1 MTVMTSG
8 RALATAAAVPALLLA
23 AQAQAHAHLVAS
35 TPAANAAV
43 AAPKAL
49 HLQFNEKLEPK
60 FSAADLTTAVG
71 VPVPVTSKAAGVAIE
86 ATPKAPLAPGAY
98 LVKWHV
104 LSADGHKSEGVFN
117 FSVR

>member
-1 MTVMTSG
+1 MSRGLGHAFPAV
-8 RALATAAAVPALLLA
+8 RRAAAEALEFEPGPFNLA
-23 AQAQAHAHLVAS
+23 YL
-35 TPAANAAV
+35 
-43 AAPKAL
+43 
-49 HLQFNEKLEPK
+49 
-60 FSAADLTTAVG
+60 
-71 VPVPVTSKAAGVAIE
+71 TSKAAGVAIE